1 MVGFVTAVNRITGD
15 LNRGSDFAS
24 RVKEAIE
31 AAIIFYQAKRL
42 PWNQSRRGFTAA
54 TEYRSLSESYVLIDT
69 LTVDLGSQRRALISK
84 PHEWITERKVDPNFT
99 SEPVYY
105 AQFAR
110 QLRFYP
116 APDQTYSFE
125 ATIIESQT
133 EISVSATDSASNIWT
148 TEGLELIR
156 VHVMI
161 EMLEMYIGGAE
172 AYAQADRLRLREAQE
187 YRQLR
192 SHANIEAASGRI
204 QSWI

>member
-24 RVKEAIE
+24 RVKEAYE
-31 AAIIFYQAKRL
+31 AAIVFYEAKRL
-42 PWNQSRRGFTAA
+42 PWNRSRRGFTAN
-54 TEYRSLSESYVLIDT
+54 TEYRSLSESYVLIET
-69 LTVDLGSQRRALISK
+69 LTVDLVSSRQPLIAK
-84 PHEWITERKVDPNFT
+84 PHTWINERNVDPNYT

-105 AQFAR
+105 SQFAR

-125 ATIIESQT
+125 ATIIEAQT
-133 EISVSATDSASNIWT
+133 EISASASDSASNIWT
-148 TEGLELIR
+148 TEGFELIR
-156 VHVMI
+156 LHTMI
-161 EMLEMYIGGAE
+161 ELLDLYIQGPE
-172 AYAQADRLRLREAQE
+172 AYALADRLRVREAQE

-204 QSWI
+204 QPCI